1 MGLSFVTELVVFD
14 VTHSHCTFL
23 DFASKL
29 KETLTVGKA
38 VFNRD

>member
-14 VTHSHCTFL
+14 VTHSHCT

-29 KETLTVGKA
+29 KEVGKA